1 MSTKINNE
9 TILRFTTNEG
19 RTYEFRNPSKDDYA
33 EADKF
38 WELYRKFLKRNPTDS
53 QKEAIR
59 LKVEKIEIGFT
70 GRVLPYISSSEIEDS
85 IKKLKSLYY
94 NTFSNKY
101 KLVKY
106 LLETE
111 NEPGLYVITTTSGF
125 KVPVV
130 KIDNSEAI
138 VCIEGSTIV
147 GYPVYNSSY
156 QFGYYA
162 TYIGKKEEAVE
173 IKLTKTLK
181 EIENLSYEEIFED
194 ASKVYDCTSFYKVKL
209 PVFTRIYK

>member
-19 RTYEFRNPSKDDYA
+19 RTYEFRKPSKDDYA

-59 LKVEKIEIGFT
+59 LKVEKMEIGF
-70 GRVLPYISSSEIEDS
+70 
-85 IKKLKSLYY
+85 
-94 NTFSNKY
+94 
-101 KLVKY
+101 
-106 LLETE
+106 TE
-111 NEPGLYVITTTSGF
+111 NEPGLYIITTTSGF

-173 IKLTKTLK
+173 IKLAKTLK
-181 EIENLSYEEIFED
+181 EIKSLSYEEIFED